1 MPNALSPEL
10 VAQLFAQESDD
21 PFLTLVTLSHDSFAD
36 DVRLVNNS
44 VPIISRDKEFIPFP
58 MRIRFPVD
66 DGETA
71 REFSIE
77 FDNVSLDLI
86 AGLRTVTDE
95 IHVKIEM
102 ILASMPNVVQIEVD
116 ELKIA
121 TVGYNKS
128 TVQAKIILDNFL
140 NTEMTSE
147 RYSPS
152 NFPGLY

>member
-10 VAQLFAQESDD
+10 IAQLFAQESDD
-21 PFLTLVTLSHDSFAD
+21 PFLTLVTLSHPSFLED
-36 DVRLVNNS
+36 IRLVNNT
-44 VPIISRDKEFIPFP
+44 VAIVSRDMIFKPFP

-66 DGETA
+66 DGETV
-71 REFSIE
+71 RDFSID

-86 AGLRTVTDE
+86 AGIRTVTDP
-95 IHVKIEM
+95 INVKIEM
-102 ILASMPNVVQIEVD
+102 ILASMPNVVQVEQA

-121 TVGYNKS
+121 TIQYNKN
-128 TVQAKIILDNFL
+128 TVSAKIILDNFL

-147 RYSPS
+147 RYGPS

>member
-10 VAQLFAQESDD
+10 IAQLFAQDSDD
-21 PFLTLVTLSHDSFAD
+21 PFLTLITLSHEDFLD
-36 DVRLVNNS
+36 DIRLVNNT
-44 VPIISRDKEFIPFP
+44 VAILSRDLLFKPFP

-77 FDNVSLDLI
+77 FDNVSLDLVKGI
-86 AGLRTVTDE
+86 RTVTTP
-95 IHVKIEM
+95 INVKIEM
-102 ILASMPNVVQIEVD
+102 ILASMPDVVQIEQS

-121 TVGYNKS
+121 TLTYNKS
-128 TVQAKIILDNFL
+128 TVSAKIILDNFL

-152 NFPGLY
+152 NFPGLF